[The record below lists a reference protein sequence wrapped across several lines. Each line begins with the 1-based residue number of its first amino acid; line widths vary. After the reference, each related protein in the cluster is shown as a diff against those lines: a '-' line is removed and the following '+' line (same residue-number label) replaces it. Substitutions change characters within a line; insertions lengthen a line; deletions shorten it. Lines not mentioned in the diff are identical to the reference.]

1 MTFLKRTGY
10 TFLIL
15 QLCILIGLL
24 LGGVLAFPLRLFDDL
39 TLRQTE
45 LLYAIVV
52 TLVIAIS
59 LFVSA
64 FKDAYDKKQFD
75 PKPLIGSFIL
85 IALIR
90 IPIGLV
96 SEHGGTIAGCAGYLA
111 NVIFLRESQYYFLNN
126 GIEAVAKAV
135 TMLGIDLLIY
145 LPSLLLGGCCGLKKH
160 INDVYE
166 LTGKK

>member
-24 LGGVLAFPLRLFDDL
+24 LGGTLAFPLRLFDDL

-59 LFVSA
+59 LFIAA
-64 FKDAYDKKQFD
+64 FKDAYDKKQFG
-75 PKPLIGSFIL
+75 PKLLIGSFIL
-85 IALIR
+85 IA
-90 IPIGLV
+90 PHSHGIGKRTWRHHCRL
-96 SEHGGTIAGCAGYLA
+96 CRL
-111 NVIFLRESQYYFLNN
+111 LSQRNLF
-126 GIEAVAKAV
+126 A
-135 TMLGIDLLIY
+135 
-145 LPSLLLGGCCGLKKH
+145 
-160 INDVYE
+160 
-166 LTGKK
+166 